1 MEKKYRVLA
10 INPGSTSTKV
20 GIYEND
26 SMLYEGVVR
35 HSSEDLAKCGSV
47 LGQKTM
53 RLELIE
59 ALVRGEGYSLEAM
72 DAFVGRGGIVKP
84 MPSGVYNV
92 GSKLLN
98 DLETLPSAHSHASA
112 LGGIFA
118 YELGR
123 RYGKPAFIVD
133 PVVVDERIEVA
144 RLTGLPQVERPCVFH
159 CLNQKAAARH
169 YCKLNGRKY
178 NEISLIVA
186 HLGGGISIGAHENG
200 VVIDVTNAITGE
212 GPFSPER
219 CGALP
224 VKEVLDLCFSGRY
237 TKEQL
242 YAFCSKAG
250 GFVAHMGTNSAL
262 DVEKAAIAGDPK
274 AALLYDALAYN
285 VAKDIGAMA
294 AVLKGRAE
302 AVILTGGL
310 AYSRLLCDKI
320 TEMVGYIA
328 PVVVYEGEGELSS
341 LAAGAF
347 RVLSGEEEAR
357 EYQG

>member
-20 GIYEND
+20 GIYENSD
-26 SMLYEGVVR
+26 MLYEGVVR
-35 HSSEDLAKCGSV
+35 HSAEDLAKCGSI
-47 LGQKTM
+47 LGQKAM

-59 ALVRGEGYSLEAM
+59 SLVREEGYTLESM

-98 DLETLPSAHSHASA
+98 DLENLPSASSHASA

-118 YELGR
+118 HELGAH
-123 RYGKPAFIVD
+123 YKKPAFIVD
-133 PVVVDERIEVA
+133 PVVVDERMPIAKV
-144 RLTGLPQVERPCVFH
+144 TGLPQIERPCIFH

-169 YCKLNGRKY
+169 YCKLNGKNY
-178 NEISLIVA
+178 KETSLIVA
-186 HLGGGISIGAHENG
+186 HMGGGISVGAHENG

-212 GPFSPER
+212 GSFSPER

-224 VKEVLDLCFSGRY
+224 VKEVLDMCFSGKY
-237 TKEQL
+237 TKDQL

-250 GFVAHMGTNSAL
+250 GFVAHMGTNSAI
-262 DVEKAAIAGDPK
+262 DVERAAEAGDPR

-294 AVLKGRAE
+294 SVLKGRAE
-302 AVILTGGL
+302 AVILTGGM
-310 AYSRLLCDKI
+310 AYSKLLCRSI
-320 TEMVGYIA
+320 IERVSYIA
-328 PVVVYEGEGELSS
+328 PVAVLEGEGELSS
-341 LAAGAF
+341 LAEGAI
-347 RVLSGEEEAR
+347 RVLSGEEEAM
-357 EYQG
+357 EYLG